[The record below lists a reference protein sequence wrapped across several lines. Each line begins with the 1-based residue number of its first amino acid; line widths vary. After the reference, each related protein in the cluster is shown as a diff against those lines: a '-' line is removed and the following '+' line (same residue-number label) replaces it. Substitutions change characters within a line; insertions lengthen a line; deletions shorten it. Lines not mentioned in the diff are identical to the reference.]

1 MTLRAEDK
9 LTLIRTYMEEKGL
22 DALIVPTADP
32 HLSEYL
38 YKHYASRE
46 WLTGFTGSTGDVI
59 VAKKEAAL
67 FTDSRYWI
75 QAERQLAD
83 TGISLIKAQGR
94 LISEENAWLRE
105 NLSSGSSVGVPA
117 AFISAAD
124 ADILEKKLQ
133 ESGIKLVLLE
143 KDPFDAVWKEDRPEV
158 SFSPIFE
165 HKISPRS
172 VKDKIGILK
181 PLVEKEGAQ
190 KLLLTS
196 LEDIAWLTNLRGN
209 DLPETPVFYSF
220 GMYDVENGLTIFVNE
235 KSISVPLALN
245 LVLKNVN
252 FRPYEEFS
260 DYLSSLD
267 KEEKVLYS
275 PSTANALIAKKLQ
288 KFSSPIKGEDI
299 VELLRAR
306 KTPQE
311 VKLIDEAMLKDGV
324 ALAKFFCWLD
334 KNKDS
339 GELTEESC
347 AEKLLEFRKEQTGFL
362 CSSFKTICAF
372 GPNAALPHYQPNHD
386 KPVKIQGSGFLLID
400 SGAQYPEGTTDITR
414 TVPIGDPSE
423 QMKADYTAVLRGHI
437 NLAKLIFPENISSQ
451 ILDTAARAP
460 IWEDLADYGHGTGHG
475 VGFFLN
481 VHEGPQRISYPRV
494 SNGVNSLVSYRTQ
507 MKKGMI
513 TSNEPGLYREGK
525 WGIRIENLTVAIPAG
540 DSEFGSFLG
549 FRTLS
554 LCPIDLT
561 LVNSKLFQTDEI
573 NWLNA
578 YHSAVWKKLSPLLI
592 DDIETQEWLKAKT
605 SPVC

>member
-9 LTLIRTYMEEKGL
+9 LSLVRTYMEEKGL

-38 YKHYASRE
+38 DKHYASRE
-46 WLTGFTGSTGDVI
+46 WLTGFTGSTGDAI
-59 VAKKEAAL
+59 VTKKEAAL

-75 QAERQLAD
+75 QAERQLSD

-94 LISEENAWLRE
+94 LISEESAWLRK
-105 NLSSGSSVGVPA
+105 NLSSDSSVGVPA

-124 ADILEKKLQ
+124 ADILEKELQ
-133 ESGIKLVLLE
+133 KSGIKLVLLE
-143 KDPFDAVWKEDRPEV
+143 EDPFDAVWKEDRPEV

-235 KSISVPLALN
+235 KSISVPLAVN

-275 PSTANALIAKKLQ
+275 PSTTNALIAKKLQ
-288 KFSSPIKGEDI
+288 KFSSPIEGEDI

-334 KNKDS
+334 KNKGS

-372 GPNAALPHYQPNHD
+372 GPNAALPHYQLDHD

-414 TVPIGDPSE
+414 TVPIGEASE

-494 SNGVNSLVSYRTQ
+494 SNGVNSLVTYRTQ

-525 WGIRIENLTVAIPAG
+525 WGIRSENLTVAIPVG

-561 LVNSKLFQTDEI
+561 LVNSKLFQADEI